1 MRWIP
6 ADHGSRRRKRGCAE
20 RRETPG
26 AQPASNPLFLA
37 IVILMRRQP
46 MTALARFDGW
56 PLVKRSV
63 QGWIEDNAS
72 SLGAALAFYTLL
84 ALAPLAIIIIAV
96 TGFFI
101 GSSEAHELLVAQ
113 LTQLMGETPA
123 QTIAQIVANARG
135 RTSGLLPTIF
145 GLVALLAG
153 ATTVFVELQ
162 RDLDIIW
169 RCKSDKP
176 GGLLNFVLTRV
187 LSLGVVLGIGF
198 LLLVSLAA
206 SAAISAV
213 SSSVGVHAIARAS
226 EFAGSF
232 VVVTLL
238 FAAIYKLLP
247 SRRIAWGD
255 VWVGAAV
262 TSLLFWV
269 GKYLIGLYLGRAAVG
284 SAYGAAGALVVVI
297 VWVYYSAQIFFL
309 GAEFT
314 REYAMRHGSKRGDP
328 DVARP
333 LTTPAANEEM
343 IERAQKIVKGEDP
356 VLLRKKP

>member
-1 MRWIP
+1 
-6 ADHGSRRRKRGCAE
+6 
-20 RRETPG
+20 
-26 AQPASNPLFLA
+26 
-37 IVILMRRQP
+37 
-46 MTALARFDGW
+46 MTALDRFDAL
-56 PLVKRSV
+56 PLLKRSA

-84 ALAPLAIIIIAV
+84 SLAPLAIIIIAV
-96 TGFFI
+96 AGLFI
-101 GSSEAHELLVAQ
+101 GSSQAHDLLVAQ
-113 LTQLMGETPA
+113 LTQLMGEQPA
-123 QTIAQIVANARG
+123 QTIAEIVANARG
-135 RTSGLLPTIF
+135 RTSGLLATIF
-145 GLVALLAG
+145 GFAALVAG
-153 ATTVFVELQ
+153 ATTVFVELR
-162 RDLDIIW
+162 RDLNIIW
-169 RCKSDKP
+169 RCKVDPSR
-176 GGLLNFVLTRV
+176 GLVNFVLTRV

-206 SAAISAV
+206 STAISAL
-213 SSSVGVHAIARAS
+213 SSSVGSHAIARTG
-226 EFAGSF
+226 EFVGSF
-232 VVVTLL
+232 VVITLL

-297 VWVYYSAQIFFL
+297 VWIYYSAQIFFL

-314 REYAMRHGSKRGDP
+314 REYAARHGSKRGDAELQMP
-328 DVARP
+328 P
-333 LTTPAANEEM
+333 ANEDVVD
-343 IERAQKIVKGEDP
+343 RAQKIVKGEDP

>member
-6 ADHGSRRRKRGCAE
+6 AEHGSRCRKRGCAE

-63 QGWIEDNAS
+63 QGWIEDSAS

-84 ALAPLAIIIIAV
+84 ALAPLAII
-96 TGFFI
+96 
-101 GSSEAHELLVAQ
+101 
-113 LTQLMGETPA
+113 
-123 QTIAQIVANARG
+123 TIALIVANARG

-153 ATTVFVELQ
+153 ATTVFVELR
-162 RDLDIIW
+162 RDLDVIW
-169 RCKSDKP
+169 RCKVDKP
-176 GGLLNFVLTRV
+176 GGLLDFVLTRV

-269 GKYLIGLYLGRAAVG
+269 GKYLIGLYLGRAA
-284 SAYGAAGALVVVI
+284 
-297 VWVYYSAQIFFL
+297 
-309 GAEFT
+309 
-314 REYAMRHGSKRGDP
+314 
-328 DVARP
+328 
-333 LTTPAANEEM
+333 
-343 IERAQKIVKGEDP
+343 
-356 VLLRKKP
+356 